1 MPTKL
6 GTEGPLW
13 AYGRRRP
20 VPPVPRF
27 TFGGE
32 GDPSRGREL
41 AWRERLARRA
51 AAELQR
57 GGKAAGDLVLNYF
70 SKFSALNVLHQTARS
85 LEEDVRVPARHAFVG
100 HNLAMAYNGCNKLA
114 GNFRPFKLRIR
125 EQFDAITAQE
135 APAEL
140 GTGDVEWAAALVR
153 DLARFIEAGPPKL
166 VREDLAPVRALL
178 GLPAGGPT

>member
-20 VPPVPRF
+20 VPPVRR
-27 TFGGE
+27 FGGE

-57 GGKAAGDLVLNYF
+57 GGEAAGDLVLNYF

-100 HNLAMAYNGCNKLA
+100 HNLAMAYNGCNQLA

-125 EQFDAITAQE
+125 ERFDAITAQE
-135 APAEL
+135 APAGL
-140 GTGDVEWAAALVR
+140 GTGDVEWAAALVK